1 VISGLQENQTESLS
15 CKAHTFG
22 AQMTIA
28 VTSGA
33 TCLLLMLTKTE
44 KRLIKG
50 NYWQY
55 QELHRR
61 RRIKRRVFKA
71 AIVGVLCLI
80 IFGVINHG

>member
-1 VISGLQENQTESLS
+1 MANLFASVNLEMI
-15 CKAHTFG
+15 
-22 AQMTIA
+22 
-28 VTSGA
+28 
-33 TCLLLMLTKTE
+33 
-44 KRLIKG
+44 RG

-61 RRIKRRVFKA
+61 RRIKRRIFKA